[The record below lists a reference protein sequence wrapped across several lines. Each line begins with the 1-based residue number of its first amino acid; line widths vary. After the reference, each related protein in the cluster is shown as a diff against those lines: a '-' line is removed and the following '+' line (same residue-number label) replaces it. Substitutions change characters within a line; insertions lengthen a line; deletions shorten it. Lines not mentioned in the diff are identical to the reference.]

1 MLQAALQE
9 EPPIFNAIVPVLLRL
24 RRDLQAISLSQGSC
38 PYSLLSAGMVAMRL
52 NAALGCTSSAALLFE
67 SPTIAQIANELAG
80 QAGMA
85 IGSAPPPALEAI
97 PVAPFSPEQRQAGLP
112 CSFNQEQMIAISMQ
126 PSGLAYNQFFV
137 FELAG
142 MVNADMLQDSL
153 DVLVSRHEA
162 LRTCFRMTPAGPQ
175 QLVLP
180 AGKCGVQLVERQQ
193 AATCSTKELLALQ
206 GWAPEWL
213 SAMAADER
221 LVRYNMDEAPL
232 MRAILVHQDG
242 GKSYLLMCSHH
253 SIMDGWSSRLFVS
266 EMEAAHSLLQRGFSA
281 ETSPNPLQYV
291 DFSQWQ
297 RSQLTS
303 GAWGPQVNYWREQL
317 EGIPSLLELPTS
329 KMRPTEPSGQAF
341 NVPFVISGQLFSQMK
356 SVSSNLRASP
366 TMLLIAAFQVG
377 HPPPSHP
384 YGASD
389 PSKHPQVRP

>member
-1 MLQAALQE
+1 
-9 EPPIFNAIVPVLLRL
+9 
-24 RRDLQAISLSQGSC
+24 
-38 PYSLLSAGMVAMRL
+38 MRV

-85 IGSAPPPALEAI
+85 MGTSPPPALEAI
-97 PVAPFSPEQRQAGLP
+97 AVAPFSPEERQAGLP
-112 CSFNQEQMIAISMQ
+112 CSYNQEQMITISMQ

-142 MVNADMLQDSL
+142 MVNADMLQKSL
-153 DVLVSRHEA
+153 DVLVSRHES
-162 LRTCFRMTPAGPQ
+162 LRTCFRLTPTGPQ
-175 QLVLP
+175 QLILP

-193 AATCSTKELLALQ
+193 AATSSLGESQAPR

-232 MRAILVHQDG
+232 MRAILVCQDG
-242 GKSYLLMCSHH
+242 GKSYLLMFSHH

-266 EMEAAHSLLQRGFSA
+266 EMEAVHSLLQRGFGT
-281 ETSPNPLQYV
+281 ETAPTPLQYA

-297 RSQLTS
+297 WSQLTS
-303 GAWGPQVNYWREQL
+303 GAWGLQVDYWREQL

-377 HPPPSHP
+377 QPPPSHP
-384 YGASD
+384 PATSD
-389 PSKHPQVRP
+389 PFFLSSTFSSTFHAHGNVHDRRQSLLLL